1 MNKEKKVEELERFIL
16 NYYVPEHWDLNYD
29 YFDLDHKNGYD
40 VVVLYTDKGGRYG
53 HDDVWFRVN
62 EESIRKILNKLPDL
76 DETDPEMFE
85 DHGDDWYDYMNA
97 YVEDNNVM
105 KLLCDNNIM
114 KYQQVYDLYR
124 ESYHGN
130 DEVYEIPY
138 ALEEL
143 IERALRYLSLH

>member
-1 MNKEKKVEELERFIL
+1 MNKEKKVEELELFIL

-40 VVVLYTDKGGRYG
+40 VVVLYTDEGGRYG

-85 DHGDDWYDYMNA
+85 EHGDDWYDYMNA

-105 KLLCDNNIM
+105 KLLCDSNIM

-143 IERALRYLSLH
+143 IERALRYLNLH